1 MTVGE
6 VIALLTQY
14 CSDEDSLLMCRGIY
28 SIDVHENY
36 ITVYT
41 TDSNSSDVIIKRKDH
56 ETD

>member
-14 CSDEDSLLMCRGIY
+14 CSDENSLLMCMGIY
-28 SIDVHENY
+28 GIDVHEQY

-41 TDSNSSDVIIKRKDH
+41 TDSNSPDVIIKRR
-56 ETD
+56 EE

>member
-14 CSDEDSLLMCRGIY
+14 CSDEDSLLMCKGIY

-41 TDSNSSDVIIKRKDH
+41 IDNNSSDVIIKRK
-56 ETD
+56 EENE